1 MPRPDPATEPV
12 ALYGDDGRPT
22 GEVAPRAEV
31 RARNLR
37 HAATL
42 VVVRNS
48 AGEVYVHRRTDT
60 KDVFPGRHDFAAGG
74 VLQAGE
80 IPYDAAVREAFEELG
95 VHGVELTALGEAD
108 YADEHTAYHAF
119 AYTCVYDG
127 PITWQP
133 EEVAWGAWVS
143 VARLREMVGEV
154 EFVPDTVAVLG
165 DWLTGRSCT

>member
-1 MPRPDPATEPV
+1 MTGSVEEQV
-12 ALYGDDGRPT
+12 ALYGADGRPT
-22 GEVAPRAEV
+22 GQAVPRSEM

-42 VVVRNS
+42 IVVRNS

-60 KDVFPGRHDFAAGG
+60 KDVFPGRYDFAAGG

-80 IPYDAAVREAFEELG
+80 DPYDAAVREVAEELG
-95 VHGVELTALGEAD
+95 VTGVDLEPLGEHD
-108 YADEHTAYHAF
+108 YADEHTTYRAF

-133 EEVAWGAWVS
+133 EEVAWGAWVG
-143 VARLREMVGEV
+143 VERLRELVATLP
-154 EFVPDTVAVLG
+154 FVPDTVAVLG
-165 DWLTGRSCT
+165 ERIMQEA

>member
-1 MPRPDPATEPV
+1 MAELV

-22 GEVAPRAEV
+22 GEVVDRAEM

-48 AGEVYVHRRTDT
+48 RGEVYVHRRTDT
-60 KDVFPGRHDFAAGG
+60 KDVFPGRYDFAAGG

-80 IPYDAAVREAFEELG
+80 IPYDAAVREAAEELG
-95 VHGVELTALGEAD
+95 VHGVELEPLGEAD
-108 YADEHTAYHAF
+108 YADEHTRYHAF

-127 PITWQP
+127 PITWQA
-133 EEVAWGAWVS
+133 EEVAWGDWVS
-143 VARLREMVGEV
+143 VARLRDMLDQED
-154 EFVPDTVAVLG
+154 FVPDTVAVLG
-165 DWLTGRSCT
+165 DWLSSAA

>member
-1 MPRPDPATEPV
+1 MPEQV
-12 ALYGDDGRPT
+12 ALYGADGRPT
-22 GEVAPRAEV
+22 GVVVPRSEM

-48 AGEVYVHRRTDT
+48 AGQVYVHRRTDT
-60 KDVFPGRHDFAAGG
+60 KDVFPGRYDFAAGG

-80 IPYDAAVREAFEELG
+80 DPFDAAVREAAEELG
-95 VHGVELTALGEAD
+95 VSGVQLESLGEDD
-108 YADEHTAYHAF
+108 YADADTNYHAF

-133 EEVAWGAWVS
+133 EEVAWGEWVS
-143 VARLREMVGEV
+143 VERLREMVATLP
-154 EFVPDTVAVLG
+154 FVPDTVAVLG
-165 DWLTGRSCT
+165 ERLIGRS

>member
-1 MPRPDPATEPV
+1 MDPVSPADEPV
-12 ALYGDDGRPT
+12 ALYGADGRPT
-22 GEVAPRAEV
+22 GEVAPRREV

-48 AGEVYVHRRTDT
+48 RGEVYVHRRTDT
-60 KDVFPGRHDFAAGG
+60 KDVFPGRYDFAAGG

-80 IPYDAAVREAFEELG
+80 VPYDAAVREAFEELG
-95 VHGVELTALGEAD
+95 VQGVGLSVLGEGD
-108 YADEHTAYHAF
+108 YADEHTAYHGF

-127 PITWQP
+127 PIAWQP

-143 VARLREMVGEV
+143 VARQREMLGEE
-154 EFVPDTVAVLG
+154 EFVPDTVALLA
-165 DWLTGRSCT
+165 DWLSAAG